1 METLKQFLVVPKGAE
16 GSPRGSCEGCGK
28 QIWSDGGYSIP
39 KLAGLHCS
47 VACIEAHLF
56 GTERCRWCGTKME
69 KQYTTVDSRLCNETC
84 SENYYKQVMGDRTA
98 ALGTGVRFIGWLQ
111 RTSPDTYRR
120 LTGEIVAS
128 AKLVTKPTKN
138 GHVMTD
144 AERSREYRNRK
155 PRFVTKAPPS
165 LLLSEP
171 VPVTL

>member
-1 METLKQFLVVPKGAE
+1 
-16 GSPRGSCEGCGK
+16 
-28 QIWSDGGYSIP
+28 
-39 KLAGLHCS
+39 
-47 VACIEAHLF
+47 
-56 GTERCRWCGTKME
+56 ME

-120 LTGEIVAS
+120 LTGEIAAS

-155 PRFVTKAPPS
+155 PRFVTKTPPS